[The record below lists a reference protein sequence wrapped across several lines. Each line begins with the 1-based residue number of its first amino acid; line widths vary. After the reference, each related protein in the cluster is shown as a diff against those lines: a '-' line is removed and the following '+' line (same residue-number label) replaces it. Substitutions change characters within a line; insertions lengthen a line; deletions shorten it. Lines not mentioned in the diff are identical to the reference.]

1 MPFASVYP
9 LVTTRVLARPFTYEV
24 EEGVGKGA
32 VVSIP
37 LGRSRV
43 RGVVV
48 GEEASAPDGIRTVP
62 VTGVVDEVSG
72 ALVDLA
78 LWVAEYYGS
87 TPARALALVAPPSRA
102 RRGERRQPAES
113 YALTGEEAPARV
125 ERAAGGGA
133 RARGRGDGGRR
144 RPLPALG

>member
-1 MPFASVYP
+1 MRYATVYP
-9 LVTTRVLARPFTYEV
+9 LVTTRALARPFTYEV
-24 EEGVGKGA
+24 DEGVGKGA

-48 GEEASAPDGIRTVP
+48 GEESSAPDGVQTVA
-62 VTGVVDEVSG
+62 VTGVVDEVST

-78 LWVAEYYGS
+78 LWIAEYYGS

-113 YALTGEEAPARV
+113 YALSRRGCASCDAQP
-125 ERAAGGGA
+125 AAGGCVGSS
-133 RARGRGDGGRR
+133 
-144 RPLPALG
+144 